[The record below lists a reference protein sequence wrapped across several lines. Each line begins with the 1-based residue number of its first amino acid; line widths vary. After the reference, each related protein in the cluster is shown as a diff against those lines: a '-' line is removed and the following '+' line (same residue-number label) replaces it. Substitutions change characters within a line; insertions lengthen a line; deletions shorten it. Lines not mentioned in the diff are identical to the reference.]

1 VPFKETILTGL
12 AAASGEFDATV
23 LNGLPVTICYDVG
36 KAEPDVGFMNDYVE
50 NMWILIKK
58 ERKNKGPKWEVAHW
72 IEKRLTNKD
81 WAILEERAMEDYYE
95 R

>member
-1 VPFKETILTGL
+1 VPFKETILTNL

-23 LNGLPVTICYDVG
+23 LNGLPVTVCYEVG
-36 KAEPDVGFMNDYVE
+36 KAEPDVGIMGDYVE
-50 NMWILIKK
+50 NIWILIKK
-58 ERKNKGPKWEVAHW
+58 ERKIKGPKWEVAHW

-81 WAILEERAMEDYYE
+81 WAILEERAMENFYE